1 MIAEVLVKPLL
12 FVAKKGTE
20 NSDVFRVI
28 RNALIGATVS
38 FTTTKVLEKTYNAVE
53 KKRSADTDEQ
63 N

>member
-1 MIAEVLVKPLL
+1 MIAEALVKPLL

-20 NSDVFRVI
+20 NSDVLRVI

>member
-1 MIAEVLVKPLL
+1 MIAEALVKPLL
-12 FVAKKGTE
+12 FLAKKGTK

-28 RNALIGATVS
+28 RNALLGATVS

-53 KKRSADTDEQ
+53 KKRSTDTDEQ

>member
-1 MIAEVLVKPLL
+1 MIAEALVKPLL
-12 FVAKKGTE
+12 FVAKKGAE

-28 RNALIGATVS
+28 RNALLGATVS

-53 KKRSADTDEQ
+53 KKMSVDTDTQ